1 MNTIVFLEMI
11 WERITEF
18 SRLFFG
24 LDEDFSDSES
34 EKEDS
39 LHATSE
45 KEDSVH
51 ATTPESEDY
60 EIIEKKTIEH
70 YGLRSRMKTK

>member
-39 LHATSE
+39 
-45 KEDSVH
+45 VH

-60 EIIEKKTIEH
+60 EIIEKKMIAGEND
-70 YGLRSRMKTK
+70 GLRFRKKK